1 MAPHRAR
8 AYDRPRRTAALP
20 AGQLVVGDQY
30 DIAETTAPS
39 GYEVRSG
46 TLCVTVQADG
56 ALATVGE
63 APDGWSL
70 DGAQASVTV
79 TDQLVEAFVKKV
91 DAADNKPLPGATF
104 QVTGSFAD
112 SAEPVKTLS
121 TNTDG
126 LAAVTGLIV
135 GETYAVAETAR
146 PPVIR
151 SSPERARSR
160 WTPTARSRW
169 GRTRTATRWLAT
181 A

>member
-1 MAPHRAR
+1 MFAVTPVEGSAFADGSTTAR
-8 AYDRPRRTAALP
+8 ELTTGPDGTAALP

-104 QVTGSFAD
+104 PGDRLV
-112 SAEPVKTLS
+112 
-121 TNTDG
+121 
-126 LAAVTGLIV
+126 
-135 GETYAVAETAR
+135 R
-146 PPVIR
+146 R
-151 SSPERARSR
+151 
-160 WTPTARSRW
+160 
-169 GRTRTATRWLAT
+169 
-181 A
+181 